1 MNYHVA
7 KNGAQLGQLS
17 EQDIVNRLA
26 SGELS
31 SDDLCWTDGMGDWQ
45 PLGSRFQ
52 STAAIPAPSAAASIN
67 PYAAPT
73 SNVLRASNSRL
84 GEHAGFWRRFAAHFI
99 DSILMNIASAMGGFV
114 VGISMA
120 SLGIRDELTL
130 QITGG
135 VVGILVSWLYYAF
148 MESSASQGTL
158 GKMALGIM
166 VTDLNGE
173 RISFGRASGRYFGQ
187 IVSALAL
194 CIGFLMCAWTERKQ
208 CLHDMMAGC
217 LVYKKN

>member
-1 MNYHVA
+1 MFYHVA
-7 KNGAQLGQLS
+7 KNGAQLGPWS
-17 EQDIVNRLA
+17 ESEITGRLA

-31 SDDLCWTDGMGDWQ
+31 ANDLCWTEGMADWQ
-45 PLGSRFQ
+45 PLGTRFQ
-52 STAAIPAPSAAASIN
+52 SPVATPAPSAATIN
-67 PYAAPT
+67 PYAAPA
-73 SNVLRASNSRL
+73 SNVLRASSTPL
-84 GEHAGFWRRFAAHFI
+84 GEHPGFWRRVVAHII
-99 DSILMNIASAMGGFV
+99 DSIVMNIASAMGGFV

-120 SLGIRDELTL
+120 SLGIRDEFAL
-130 QITGG
+130 QMTGG
-135 VVGILVSWLYYAF
+135 GVGILVSWLYYAS

-187 IVSALAL
+187 IVSALTL
-194 CIGFLMCAWTERKQ
+194 GIGFLMCAWTEKKQ

-217 LVYKKN
+217 LLHKKN